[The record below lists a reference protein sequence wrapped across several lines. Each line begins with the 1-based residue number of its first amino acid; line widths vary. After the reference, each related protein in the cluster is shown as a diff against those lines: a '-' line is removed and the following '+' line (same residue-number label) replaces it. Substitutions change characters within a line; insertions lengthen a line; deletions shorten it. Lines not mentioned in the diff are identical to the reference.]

1 MSDHEQ
7 FTPTEL
13 RVLFDAWAAAQDDLA
28 FAIED
33 VYLPEAHRLA
43 EQGWLERRFN
53 DHNGDSVFMWS
64 EQADGALQL
73 SHAMTTAKE
82 SVN

>member
-1 MSDHEQ
+1 MSETHEP
-7 FTPTEL
+7 FTESEL
-13 RVLFDAWAAAQDDLA
+13 RVLFEAWAAAQDDLA

-43 EQGWLERRFN
+43 EAGWLERRLN
-53 DHNGDSVFMWS
+53 DQDVVFMWS
-64 EQADGALQL
+64 EQAEGALQL
-73 SHAMTTAKE
+73 SHVMTTAKE